1 MIALPVKL
9 NGISKTLSWRRIV
22 LLDVSEGRKDSC
34 YSITTLGN
42 PWTHVRQDW
51 YYKVC
56 QTIMNP
62 QELLLKLLE
71 VNFKIYL
78 E

>member
-42 PWTHVRQDW
+42 PWTHVRQGW